1 MPSILILA
9 AGPLCR
15 NPRVLKEA
23 TTLSKAGFEV
33 TVTSIANNERFEEY
47 DREILR
53 GVSFHRIALDR
64 LSRRPLDRLVA
75 LAERAAGWLACRLVR
90 YGIESPFSLGPYY
103 AFRRMA
109 LSIPADLT
117 IVHAEL
123 PFCVGIHLISKGR
136 RVAADFEDWHSR
148 DLLPESRAFR
158 PLRLLERAE
167 GTLMRKAAYVSA
179 PSNAMATALQAA
191 YGGVRPL
198 VVLNT
203 FPLEPE
209 PSRLPRTSPP
219 SFFWFSQTI
228 GPGRGIEEFL
238 AAWALTHGA
247 SQVCLLGDISESFRA
262 ELTSLVPE
270 ARRQWIRFLP
280 LTSPRELN
288 VVIASQ
294 DLGLALEPNTPESRY
309 LTVTNKIFQY
319 LNAGLAV
326 VASPTAGQL
335 EVMTNIPESGL
346 VVDLGNPRLVAE
358 QLDTLLSD
366 FARLAAMGVAA
377 RSGAIRHYCWE
388 VTAPLLVA
396 RVTSALARTG
406 ANT

>member
-53 GVSFHRIALDR
+53 GASFRRIALDR
-64 LSRRPLDRLVA
+64 LSPRPLDRLA
-75 LAERAAGWLACRLVR
+75 GFSERAAGWLACRLVR
-90 YGIESPFSLGPYY
+90 CGIESPFSLGPYY
-103 AFRRMA
+103 AFRRLAM
-109 LSIPADLT
+109 SIPADLT

-123 PFCVGIHLISKGR
+123 PFCVGVHLISQGR
-136 RVAADFEDWHSR
+136 RVSADFEDWHSR
-148 DLLPESRAFR
+148 DLLPASRASR

-167 GTLMRKAAYVSA
+167 RTLMRKAAHVTA

-191 YGGVRPL
+191 YGGTLPM
-198 VVLNT
+198 VVPNT

-209 PSRLPRTSPP
+209 PSPLPRNRPP

-238 AAWALTHGA
+238 AAWILTRGA

-262 ELTSLVPE
+262 VLTNLVPE
-270 ARRQWIRFLP
+270 GRRLLIRFLP

-288 VVIASQ
+288 VIIASQ

-326 VASPTAGQL
+326 IASPTAGQL
-335 EVMTNIPESGL
+335 EVMSKIPESGL
-346 VVDLGNPRLVAE
+346 VVDLGNPRLAAE
-358 QLDTLLSD
+358 QLDALLSKPD
-366 FARLAAMGVAA
+366 RLAAMGAAA
-377 RSGAIRHYCWE
+377 RSGAVRHYCWE
-388 VTAPLLVA
+388 NTAPLLVA